1 MIQGLPEVD
10 ACLAF
15 TKKPTIIPC
24 SSDLAH
30 EDILVTE
37 LSELLLDFLVHP
49 SILLRFR

>member
-10 ACLAF
+10 ACLAS
-15 TKKPTIIPC
+15 TQEPTIVAC

-49 SILLRFR
+49 STLLRFR